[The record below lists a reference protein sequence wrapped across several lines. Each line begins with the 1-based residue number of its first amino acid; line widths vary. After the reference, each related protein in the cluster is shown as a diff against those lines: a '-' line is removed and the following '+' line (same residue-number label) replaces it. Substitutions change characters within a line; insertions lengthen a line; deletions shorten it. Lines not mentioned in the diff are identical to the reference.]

1 VIGPFCGANQAVRRM
16 TTAHGGTGG
25 FIVDVSSTASLFR
38 SPGEYVDHAA
48 PKGAVDTMTLGL
60 AREVAVEDARVKG
73 LWPGSMETDM
83 HASGCQSG
91 RVERLASAIPMQRG
105 GQPAEVAE
113 AIAWLCSNSASFVTG
128 ALLHVSSGR

>member
-48 PKGAVDTMTLGL
+48 PKGAVDTLTLGL
-60 AREVAVEDARVKG
+60 AREVAVEDARVRPTCTRVVASQG
-73 LWPGSMETDM
+73 ASNDSPRLFRCSVAANRRRWLRRSPGSAQT
-83 HASGCQSG
+83 
-91 RVERLASAIPMQRG
+91 LP
-105 GQPAEVAE
+105 P
-113 AIAWLCSNSASFVTG
+113 
-128 ALLHVSSGR
+128 SSLVHYCT

>member
-1 VIGPFCGANQAVRRM
+1 MIGPFCGANQAVRRM

-60 AREVAVEDARVKG
+60 PRGRRRRRPRERPLARFHGDRHAREWLR
-73 LWPGSMETDM
+73 
-83 HASGCQSG
+83 SGH
-91 RVERLASAIPMQRG
+91 VERLASAIPMQRG

>member
-1 VIGPFCGANQAVRRM
+1 
-16 TTAHGGTGG
+16 
-25 FIVDVSSTASLFR
+25 
-38 SPGEYVDHAA
+38 
-48 PKGAVDTMTLGL
+48 MTLGL